1 MNSGGAEGEEK
12 LHSRRKDAFGLTT
25 EAATNTTTERC
36 IKTQRFRVYIK
47 KWVIVGLYSL
57 GLSSIKPDKAERREK
72 SCKTQRIVSA
82 LRIWLLSLLNES
94 GFVSG
99 SGS

>member
-1 MNSGGAEGEEK
+1 MRGEAPLTAERRFRINHGGGYEY
-12 LHSRRKDAFGLTT
+12 
-25 EAATNTTTERC
+25 NTTERS
-36 IKTQRFRVYIK
+36 IETQRFRIYIK